1 MGSILAAATSRR
13 LQTHLNLEEVSF
25 GPYRA
30 RPSTRQLFR
39 GGKVVSLN
47 GKSFELLMAFLGSG
61 GRVLTRE
68 ELYERLWGER
78 IVEEA
83 NLSQTIYLLRRALD
97 PDGDG
102 RSFIETIPR
111 IGYRFRKDVH
121 LTPGIVSPRRLR
133 IEWIA
138 AACCAVALAAGAIV
152 RGHTGTPAI
161 ARVADE
167 LGEYHLALRTPDH
180 LRYALS
186 YFKQAERAAP
196 GDGVAYAG
204 AASAYALLAEFESDR
219 SARQREL
226 VSLASASSGAA
237 LRRAPHLSR
246 AVAVLGLIAYRFRG
260 DTAAAA
266 NELQRALA
274 LDPGDSE
281 AHLWYGVLMVD
292 DGNLSAAVT
301 QFQTAHDLMPTSEV
315 YSRWLAR
322 AYAFEQKP
330 EPAIV
335 AARETLQIEPDDAPA
350 MLTIA
355 YAQEQRGDL
364 RSALDTLRALERVD
378 PYEEPFVV
386 PDVARLELRLGKSNP
401 SLVKRIGALAISGR
415 ADPFETALL
424 YLTAGQKS
432 AAMRMLKRTSRSS
445 LAIQRHDP
453 RLLALL

>member
-1 MGSILAAATSRR
+1 M
-13 LQTHLNLEEVSF
+13 
-25 GPYRA
+25 

-39 GGKVVSLN
+39 DAKVVSLN
-47 GKSFELLMAFLGSG
+47 GKSFELLLVFLGSD

-111 IGYRFRKDVH
+111 IGYRFEKHVH
-121 LTPGIVSPRRLR
+121 ETRRILSPRLLG
-133 IEWIA
+133 IAWIA
-138 AACCAVALAAGAIV
+138 AACCAVGLAAGALWPVV
-152 RGHTGTPAI
+152 RAHTATPAV
-161 ARVADE
+161 ARVAGV
-167 LGEYHLALRTPDH
+167 LGEYHLALRTPTH
-180 LRYALS
+180 LGYALN

-204 AASAYALLAEFESDR
+204 AASAYALLAEFQPNG

-226 VSLASASSGAA
+226 VSLASSSSAAA
-237 LRRAPHLSR
+237 LRRAPQSSR
-246 AVAVLGLIAYRFRG
+246 AVAVLGFIAYRFRD
-260 DTAAAA
+260 DTVAAA
-266 NELQRALA
+266 NDLKRALA
-274 LDPGDSE
+274 MDPSDSE
-281 AHLWYGVLMVD
+281 AHLWYGVLMVRE
-292 DGNLSAAVT
+292 GNLPAAVAE
-301 QFQTAHDLMPTSEV
+301 FQAARDLVPTSEV

-330 EPAIV
+330 EQAIV
-335 AARETLQIEPDDAPA
+335 AARETLQIESDDAPA

-355 YAQEQRGDL
+355 HAQEQSGDL
-364 RSALDTLRALERVD
+364 KSALDTLQALVRVD

-386 PDVARLELRLGKSNP
+386 PDVARLELRLGKTDP
-401 SLVKRIGALAISGR
+401 SRVRRVGALAMSGR

-432 AAMRMLKRTSRSS
+432 VAMRMLRRTSRSS

-453 RLLALL
+453 RLLALQNPAI